1 MTKTSRGTPVPPI
14 AKRVE
19 TRRERHGDVFF
30 DPYEWLRDNNNP
42 EVVAYLDAE
51 NDYVNQMTAH
61 LEPLQQKIFNEI
73 KARTKENDLS
83 VPTRQANWW
92 YYSRTFEGKQYR
104 VQCRC
109 PVASPD
115 DWTPPALYE
124 NTEISGEQ
132 VLLDSNA
139 EAEGHAFFALG
150 TFMVSLD
157 SNLLAYS
164 VDFVGDE
171 RYTLRFKDLRT
182 GERYPDEI
190 VGIGA
195 GATWAADNRTVY
207 YLTLDESRRPDTVW
221 RCRLGSGQPSE
232 QVYHEADERFWLAVG
247 LSRSEAYI

>member
-1 MTKTSRGTPVPPI
+1 MVLFP
-14 AKRVE
+14 
-19 TRRERHGDVFF
+19 
-30 DPYEWLRDNNNP
+30 
-42 EVVAYLDAE
+42 
-51 NDYVNQMTAH
+51 H
-61 LEPLQQKIFNEI
+61 L
-73 KARTKENDLS
+73 
-83 VPTRQANWW
+83 
-92 YYSRTFEGKQYR
+92 EGKQYR

-247 LSRSEAYI
+247 LSRSEAYIFIAAGSAITSSGATRTRLTRMRSSPSCYHGVTASSTR